1 MEEIVEQIRNL
12 IKKKASLRRVAI
24 GLDMDRA
31 QLVRSLKIGTRP
43 RIDTIVKILDYLG
56 YEIRIVKSRKM
67 EVKRGRP
74 ERQNRNEL
82 KRGGQ
87 FR

>member
-67 EVKRGRP
+67 EMKRGRP

>member
-1 MEEIVEQIRNL
+1 MEEIVEQIRKL

-31 QLVRSLKIGTRP
+31 QLVRSLKIGTHP

-56 YEIRIVKSRKM
+56 YEIRIVKSRTMK
-67 EVKRGRP
+67 VKPGQGN
-74 ERQNRNEL
+74 RQNPDKL

>member
-1 MEEIVEQIRNL
+1 MEEIVEQIRKL

-74 ERQNRNEL
+74 KRQNRNEL
-82 KRGGQ
+82 KKGGQ

>member
-1 MEEIVEQIRNL
+1 MEEIVEQIRKL

-67 EVKRGRP
+67 EMKRGRP

-82 KRGGQ
+82 KKGGQ